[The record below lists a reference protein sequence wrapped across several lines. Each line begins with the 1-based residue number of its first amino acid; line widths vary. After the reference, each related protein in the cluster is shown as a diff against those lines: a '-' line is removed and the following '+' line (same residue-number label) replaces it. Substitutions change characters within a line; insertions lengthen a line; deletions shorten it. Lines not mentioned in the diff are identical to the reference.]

1 MEKKLIEEL
10 KVKVIETLGFEDM
23 KPQDI
28 DENEQL
34 VGGNLGIDSID
45 VLELVMM
52 LEKDYAITIDSKELG
67 AKVFSSLRALA
78 EYIQL
83 NSPVSPIDR

>member
-1 MEKKLIEEL
+1 MEKLIEEL

-52 LEKDYAITIDSKELG
+52 LEKDYSIVIDNKELG
-67 AKVFSSLRALA
+67 AKVFSSLIALA

-83 NSPVSPIDR
+83 NSRSVV